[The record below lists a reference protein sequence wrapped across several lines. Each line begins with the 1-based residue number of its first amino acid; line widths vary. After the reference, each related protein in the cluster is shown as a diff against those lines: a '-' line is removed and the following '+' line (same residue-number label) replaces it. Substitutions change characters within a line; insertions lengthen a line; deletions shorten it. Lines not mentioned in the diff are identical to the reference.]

1 MIIYFLGDIIHMYFL
16 FIGTSQQFKTE
27 KFVVIQYHVKKK
39 KILVSGLRGKLEKK
53 LLFSPLT

>member
-1 MIIYFLGDIIHMYFL
+1 MYFF

-53 LLFSPLT
+53 IVVFSPDIKAHILIT